1 MTPISLTAATP
12 LTLRLPA
19 YERVYLLLA
28 GCGGTGS
35 HIATGLAAI
44 ALALAERGRA
54 CAIDL
59 VDPDRV
65 ERKNIGRQLF
75 GEADLRQP
83 KAFVLRER
91 LQAAYG
97 LPVGAIHGRF
107 SAQLARPQPGTLT
120 VVVGAVDN
128 PAARAEIAKAVTAGG
143 GRVWALDCGNENHS
157 GQVAVGNSAARITPA
172 LGLTDALPSP
182 YTVYPDLVAAP
193 RQAKRKAASCAELTE
208 AGTQGLMVNRMAAAW
223 ALSLLNDLLLGTLR
237 VFAVDFDLS
246 WAGVRARTIDAE
258 ALKPWT
264 KGKR

>member
-1 MTPISLTAATP
+1 MISLTAATP

-35 HIATGLAAI
+35 HIATGLA
-44 ALALAERGRA
+44 
-54 CAIDL
+54 AIDL

-107 SAQLARPQPGTLT
+107 STQLARPQPGTLT

-143 GRVWALDCGNENHS
+143 GGVWVVDSGNENYS
-157 GQVAVGNSAARITPA
+157 GQVLIGNCANKHAFRDCAP
-172 LGLTDALPSP
+172 LGFIDSLPSP
-182 YTVYPDLVAAP
+182 YLVMPDLVKDPKYKSRRA
-193 RQAKRKAASCAELTE
+193 QSCADLTE
-208 AGTQGLMVNRMAAAW
+208 SGEQGLMVNRMMAAW
-223 ALSLLNDLLLGTLR
+223 ALSILNDFLLGRLWYFGVCVDLKFGGVKSYPIDRATL
-237 VFAVDFDLS
+237 
-246 WAGVRARTIDAE
+246 AE
-258 ALKPWT
+258 VIGAK
-264 KGKR
+264 KSKA